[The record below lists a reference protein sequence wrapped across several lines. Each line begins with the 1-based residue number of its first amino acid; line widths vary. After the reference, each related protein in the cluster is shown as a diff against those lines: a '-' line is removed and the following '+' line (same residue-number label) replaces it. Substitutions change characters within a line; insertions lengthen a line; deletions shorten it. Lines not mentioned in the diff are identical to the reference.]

1 MEGVH
6 HGRSLLH
13 AGLGDVYLLLSGL
26 GLGLGWPMSLA
37 SPEAG
42 KNENIPRTIPP
53 DVDACDSLFRSGLS
67 GTSFFACFLLRC
79 AKLDQASPGPPHPR
93 TSSLEVVY
101 MRQDHT

>member
-1 MEGVH
+1 MEGVN

-26 GLGLGWPMSLA
+26 GVGWPMSLA

-42 KNENIPRTIPP
+42 KNENIPP
-53 DVDACDSLFRSGLS
+53 DVDAGRLRQPFSERTLWNKLFCV
-67 GTSFFACFLLRC
+67 FFAAVRQIRPSLART
-79 AKLDQASPGPPHPR
+79 PPTPR

-101 MRQDHT
+101 MRQHYT